1 MFISIMSGV
10 IGEVTRQA
18 PANAG
23 KPPVA
28 PPGRSRIAAGAPL
41 RAAKA
46 RVLTSAPRTPA
57 LPGTYRVLADS
68 FRRAAG
74 FYS

>member
-10 IGEVTRQA
+10 IGEVTRQS
-18 PANAG
+18 PATAG
-23 KPPVA
+23 KPSAAHANRPRA
-28 PPGRSRIAAGAPL
+28 AAAARIKP
-41 RAAKA
+41 AKA
-46 RVLTSAPRTPA
+46 RALAVAPRTPA
-57 LPGTYRVLADS
+57 LPGTYRVLAES